1 MRAVLS
7 AAALHPVYA
16 SLGLGPLYAAFIA
29 ARGLLGPSGPWLS
42 ETERW
47 LEWLVLIVL
56 ADVLGWT
63 LTNLSVAYE
72 DFWRL
77 PGWAHAIRRLGSA
90 DAPGGRVRALA
101 DESRAALGETLT
113 LRRLASHGLDRA
125 RLSRPYRLYAYA
137 RGAWLAAA
145 LAVLMVAIE
154 LVREAIAG
162 AGGLGDTAIALGAAA
177 AAAVVAAVASVALG
191 RALAGRVARDLREL
205 ADGAAR

>member
-16 SLGLGPLYAAFIA
+16 SLGLGPLYAAFIV
-29 ARGLLGPSGPWLS
+29 ARGLLEPSGPWLS

-77 PGWAHAIRRLGSA
+77 PGWRMRSA
-90 DAPGGRVRALA
+90 SSGAPMC
-101 DESRAALGETLT
+101 
-113 LRRLASHGLDRA
+113 
-125 RLSRPYRLYAYA
+125 P
-137 RGAWLAAA
+137 AAA
-145 LAVLMVAIE
+145 C
-154 LVREAIAG
+154 
-162 AGGLGDTAIALGAAA
+162 
-177 AAAVVAAVASVALG
+177 G
-191 RALAGRVARDLREL
+191 RSPTNRAPRSAKR
-205 ADGAAR
+205 

>member
-1 MRAVLS
+1 MRAALS

-16 SLGLGPLYAAFIA
+16 SLGLGPLYAGFIA

-47 LEWLVLIVL
+47 LEWLVLIAL
-56 ADVLGWT
+56 ANVLGWT
-63 LTNLSVAYE
+63 LTNVSVAYE

-90 DAPGGRVRALA
+90 DVPAGRVRALA
-101 DESRAALGETLT
+101 DETRAALGETLT
-113 LRRLASHGLDRA
+113 LRSLVAHGLDRR
-125 RLSRPYRLYAYA
+125 RLSRPYRFYAYA

-154 LVREAIAG
+154 LIRKSIIG
-162 AGGLGDTAIALGAAA
+162 AGGLGETAIALGAAA
-177 AAAVVAAVASVALG
+177 ATVAVAALASVALG
-191 RALAGRVARDLREL
+191 RVLAGRVARDIREL
-205 ADGAAR
+205 AAGAAE